1 MKLWVGR
8 YNPYYM
14 DLFFMEAFHPTIS
27 SRIKKID
34 FDIQTLITSVQDLV
48 HILPKDESSKI
59 VNSQLDNIVQDY
71 KYLKRNN
78 LSKKQSA
85 EEKEFFYRR
94 IRSLYLSLKIVHEN
108 IQKKYSVHFSQSLAS
123 ISSYLDYRETA
134 SEISLNSEDLLLE
147 EILELLHDGDQEE
160 VIKQISLLESPEILD
175 QLLNKNSQLDESLL
189 MLSSEWGDNELV
201 AYLINHP
208 FMTYEGINLEN
219 QEGESAFTLAC
230 KEENLE
236 TLSLL
241 LSTGSLNLRRLNFQN
256 GKDRPFLHDLVERS
270 CLKSLAFLLQKD
282 AFNFDAVNL
291 ERESLLF
298 LACKREDYELIDLLL
313 IHHNKMDVNQCN
325 LLGETPLHYACKK
338 GLDQIILKLLA
349 CPSTNLNALDKKRQ
363 TPLFLAC
370 QYARE
375 EVIELMLEN
384 DSVVI
389 EKENIQGVSPL
400 KMAVWKEVAESFV
413 KIKPELEEK
422 MDKEKEQSEQF
433 FSPREELC
441 WLVKR
446 NTHLKIFQDIYLENY
461 RELDKLLKQPLDA
474 NILNAVDS
482 FGNSVLSYLIM
493 YEKAELISTMM
504 NHSNFMPNLLKVGNC
519 DGKNP
524 FYLACETGNKEVID
538 SLIFSG
544 MLDKECVNQLSKSG
558 ETPLTML
565 CKKRDEEAIEAIL
578 QFPELDTKQANELGE
593 TPESLAKFQLLT
605 NLIAYF
611 NTKEQF

>member
-1 MKLWVGR
+1 
-8 YNPYYM
+8 
-14 DLFFMEAFHPTIS
+14 MEAFHPTIS

-71 KYLKRNN
+71 KDLKRNN
-78 LSKKQSA
+78 LDKRQSI

-108 IQKKYSVHFSQSLAS
+108 IQKKYSVHFSQPLAS

-160 VIKQISLLESPEILD
+160 VIKQITLLESPEILD
-175 QLLNKNSQLDESLL
+175 QLLNKSSQLDESLL

-201 AYLINHP
+201 EYLINHP

-241 LSTGSLNLRRLNFQN
+241 LSTGSLNLRRLNFQSD
-256 GKDRPFLHDLVERS
+256 KDRPFLHELVERS
-270 CLKSLAFLLQKD
+270 CFKSLAFLLQKD
-282 AFNFDAVNL
+282 AFNFDAVNQ

-298 LACKREDYELIDLLL
+298 LACKREDEELIDLLL
-313 IHHNKMDVNQCN
+313 SHHSKMDINQCN

-338 GLDQIILKLLA
+338 GLDQIVLKLLA

-375 EVIELMLEN
+375 GVIELMLEN
-384 DSVVI
+384 DSVII
-389 EKENIQGVSPL
+389 EKDNIQGVSPL
-400 KMAVWKEVAESFV
+400 KMAVWKDVAESFV
-413 KIKPELEEK
+413 KNKPELEEK
-422 MDKEKEQSEQF
+422 MNKEIEQSEQF

-461 RELDKLLKQPLDA
+461 RELDKLLRQPLDA

-482 FGNSVLSYLIM
+482 FGNSVLSYLVM
-493 YEKAELISTMM
+493 YEKVELISMMM
-504 NHSNFMPNLLKVGNC
+504 NHKNFMPNLLKVGNC

-538 SLIFSG
+538 NLIFSG

-578 QFPELDTKQANELGE
+578 QFPELDTTQANELGE